1 MTVKERLESVRL
13 TVDGLKSEIKT
24 LGKCVDIADHRSDYI
39 RDLLRR
45 MRYLKELLWGPK
57 RKEDKN
63 MDETK
68 RLEADVCLTAARI
81 REIRDLLAID
91 DLETVPEAELD
102 AVGAKPHD
110 RRPVYEAKFPD
121 GSVLSYELCSGSTNY
136 WGDVVWTSPDK
147 TRTVDCEPEYEL
159 DCMEVEIDG
168 VTYAVDVT
176 ATAG

>member
-1 MTVKERLESVRL
+1 
-13 TVDGLKSEIKT
+13 
-24 LGKCVDIADHRSDYI
+24 
-39 RDLLRR
+39 
-45 MRYLKELLWGPK
+45 
-57 RKEDKN
+57 

-68 RLEADVCLTAARI
+68 RLEADVCLTAARM

-91 DLETVPEAELD
+91 DLETVPEEELD
-102 AVGAKPHD
+102 AVGAKQHD
-110 RRPVYEAKFPD
+110 RQSVYEAKFSD

-147 TRTVDCEPEYEL
+147 ARTMDCEPEYEL

-168 VTYAVDVT
+168 VTYAVNVT